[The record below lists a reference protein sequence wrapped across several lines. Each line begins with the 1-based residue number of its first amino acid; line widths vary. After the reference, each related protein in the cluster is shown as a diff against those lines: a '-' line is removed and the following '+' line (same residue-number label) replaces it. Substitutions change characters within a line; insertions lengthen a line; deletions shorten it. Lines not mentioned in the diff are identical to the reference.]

1 MLRMLCLLSFLSIY
15 QDIAIAGD
23 DVIINDF
30 EANTFGLWVVEGD
43 AFGTTPVQGSVEG
56 QMPVM
61 GGLGNGIANSFSH
74 GDKATGIITSPEF
87 EVTRNH
93 LAFLIGGGKNADE
106 LGIEL
111 LADGQRI
118 RFETGHESEG
128 MKWQSWDVRELIG
141 RKVKLRIFDKAT
153 GGWGHILV
161 DQIMQTDTSRRVI
174 TVDRLS
180 SYRGSKDYYHE
191 PFRPQFHFTPEVH
204 WMNDPNGLV
213 YYDGEYH
220 LFYQHNPHANE
231 WGHMSWGHAVSTDLV
246 HWKHLPIALHD
257 EYGVMAF
264 SGSAVVDHANTSG
277 FGVNGKPPMVA
288 IYTGHSAGL
297 QTQDLAFS
305 HDRGRTWTKYES
317 NPVLDIGEA
326 DFRDPKV
333 FWHNPTKRWVMV
345 VTLAVQKK
353 LQFYGSLN
361 LKEWTLLS
369 EFGPAGSPSKLNWEC
384 PDVFE
389 LPIENEPGQT
399 RWVLETDMGSGA
411 IAGGSGGEYFTGVF
425 DGTTFV
431 ADSMESQWVD
441 FGRDFYAPVS
451 WSNIPAS
458 DGRRLWIGW
467 MNNWE
472 TALNPTSPW
481 RSAMSIPRELTLRRI
496 NGQLRLC
503 QRPVRELQT
512 LRTDS
517 TQLMNVDLKNES
529 RKINLPGQQLE
540 IIATF
545 APGDASEFGFRVLK
559 GTDQETVVGYDVKLQ
574 GMFVDRTR
582 SGNVD
587 FHKAFSGRHKGPLA
601 LDANGQIRL
610 HLFVDASSVEV
621 FGNEGETVVTDL
633 VFPNSGSA
641 GLEVYSSKGACLLV
655 DCTVYRLQSAVRPSE
670 DTRQGGTGNGS
681 GGSTEEIPKNDEP

>member
-1 MLRMLCLLSFLSIY
+1 MSFVAERLIMVRFLFLLFVLSAY
-15 QDIAIAGD
+15 RNAAIAAD
-23 DVIINDF
+23 DVVINDF
-30 EANTFGLWVVEGD
+30 EADTFGTWVVEGE
-43 AFGTTPVQGSVEG
+43 AFGPGPVQGAADG
-56 QMPVM
+56 QMPVS
-61 GGLGNGIANSFSH
+61 GVIGKGVANSFSK
-74 GDKATGIITSPEF
+74 GDRAVGTITSPEF
-87 EVTRNH
+87 VITHNH
-93 LAFLIGGGKNADE
+93 LAFLIGGGKIPDA

-111 LADGQRI
+111 LADGQRV
-118 RFETGHESEG
+118 RSETGHESEG
-128 MKWQSWDVRELIG
+128 MKWESWNVSELIG
-141 RKVKLRIFDKAT
+141 RRVKLQIFDRAT

-161 DQIMQTDTSRRVI
+161 DQIIQTDTSRHVI

-180 SYRGSKDYYHE
+180 SYRKSKGYYHE
-191 PFRPQFHFTPEVH
+191 PFRPQFHFTPEMN

-231 WGHMSWGHAVSTDLV
+231 WGHMSWGHAVSVDLV

-264 SGSAVVDHANTSG
+264 SGSAVVDLENTSG
-277 FGVNGKPPMVA
+277 FGANGKPPMVA

-297 QTQDLAFS
+297 QTQDIAFS
-305 HDRGRTWTKYES
+305 NDRGRTWTKYER

-333 FWHNPTKRWVMV
+333 FWHSPSKRWVMV

-353 LQFYGSLN
+353 LQFYGSPN
-361 LKEWTLLS
+361 LKDWTLLS
-369 EFGPAGSPSKLNWEC
+369 EFGPAGVPNKPNWEC

-389 LPIENEPGQT
+389 LPIENEPGHT
-399 RWVLETDMGSGA
+399 RWVLEADMGGGA

-425 DGTTFV
+425 DGTSFV
-431 ADSMESQWVD
+431 ADSKESQWVD

-472 TALNPTSPW
+472 TAMNPTSPW

-496 NGQLRLC
+496 DGTLRLC
-503 QRPVRELQT
+503 QTPVRELQS

-517 TQLMNVDLKNES
+517 TALKSVELNDES
-529 RKINLPGQQLE
+529 REIDLSGQQLE

-545 APGDASEFGFRVLK
+545 APGNASEFGFRVLK
-559 GTDQETVVGYDVKLQ
+559 GLNQETVVGYDVKSQ
-574 GMFVDRTR
+574 SMFVDRTR

-587 FHKAFSGRHKGPLA
+587 FHKAFSGRHKGPLSV
-601 LDANGQIRL
+601 DANGHIHL

-633 VFPNSGSA
+633 VFPNSGST
-641 GLEVYSSKGACLLV
+641 GLEVFSSNGACRLV
-655 DCTVYRLQSAVRPSE
+655 DCAVYRLKSSVRQSDDS
-670 DTRQGGTGNGS
+670 RQ
-681 GGSTEEIPKNDEP
+681 